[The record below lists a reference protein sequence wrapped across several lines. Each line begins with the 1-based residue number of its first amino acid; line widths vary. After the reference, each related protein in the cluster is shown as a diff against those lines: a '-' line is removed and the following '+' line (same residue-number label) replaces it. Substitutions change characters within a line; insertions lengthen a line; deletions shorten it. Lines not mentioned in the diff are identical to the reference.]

1 MSNMRRITQKSRRR
15 RDQGEQ
21 QGPELTGAW
30 RSIGDHTSRGM
41 SSSTVRPYRPYIV
54 QQRLGSGPPTNIDGL
69 SLELKLIL
77 LK

>member
-1 MSNMRRITQKSRRR
+1 MRRITQKSRRR

-21 QGPELTGAW
+21 QGPEPTGAW
-30 RSIGDHTSRGM
+30 RSIDDHTSRGM
-41 SSSTVRPYRPYIV
+41 SSSAVRPYRPYIV
-54 QQRLGSGPPTNIDGL
+54 QQRIRSSPPIDIDGL